1 MKEKQNNDYYLRKII
16 KNSGFENPSENF
28 SSIILNEINSSP
40 LSIIVGEQL
49 SVTSKLKK
57 FAITFFLFVLALIS
71 LVIFIP
77 YETNIE
83 SNSDYSSITS
93 QFIEILNSIFKNDF
107 VTFVPYIL
115 ISVFLLLLIDRI
127 IEKKIFD

>member
-1 MKEKQNNDYYLRKII
+1 M
-16 KNSGFENPSENF
+16 
-28 SSIILNEINSSP
+28 
-40 LSIIVGEQL
+40 
-49 SVTSKLKK
+49 
-57 FAITFFLFVLALIS
+57 FVLALIS
-71 LVIFIP
+71 FVIFIP

-83 SNSDYSSITS
+83 SNSDYSSFTN
-93 QFIEILNSIFKNDF
+93 QFTEILNSIFKNDF

>member
-1 MKEKQNNDYYLRKII
+1 MKKKPNNDYYLRKII
-16 KNSGFENPSENF
+16 KNAGFENPSENF
-28 SSIILNEINSSP
+28 SSIILNEISSSP
-40 LSIIVGEQL
+40 LSIKIGEQL

-57 FAITFFLFVLALIS
+57 FAITFFLFILALVS

-77 YETNIE
+77 YEPNIE
-83 SNSDYSSITS
+83 SNSGYSSFTN

-115 ISVFLLLLIDRI
+115 ISIFLLLLIDRI
-127 IEKKIFD
+127 IEKKILG